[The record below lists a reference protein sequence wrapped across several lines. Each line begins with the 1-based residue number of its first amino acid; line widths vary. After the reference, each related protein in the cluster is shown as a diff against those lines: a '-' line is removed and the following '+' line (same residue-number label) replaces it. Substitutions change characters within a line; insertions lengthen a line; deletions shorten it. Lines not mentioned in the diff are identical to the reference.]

1 MKSAGVIVTYN
12 RKHLLFQNIL
22 MQINQSKLLDKLFI
36 IDNHGTDGS
45 YEYLVENNLW
55 NESWMNYI
63 KLPEN
68 TGGAGGFYYGLKIA
82 YEEGFDYIWLMDD
95 DGKPYNNNTWKELY
109 SLANKLYVE
118 KKELFINSLVTEN
131 GKELTFGFS
140 LRMSL
145 EKQWKLINEMA
156 KKEVFFKGVANP
168 FNGTLLTKETV
179 QQVGF
184 PNKDFFM
191 TRDETDYL
199 RRCEDANVL
208 VGTALHSLYHHP
220 KGKDR
225 EKRIGKIII
234 PIWENTDKEYYWI
247 RNITFSYKYR
257 HRGRLLILLLCQLI
271 AILIWQDKKLFRIKQ
286 YFVAINNAKTGKMG
300 KK

>member
-156 KKEVFFKGVANP
+156 KKEVFSKV
-168 FNGTLLTKETV
+168 
-179 QQVGF
+179 
-184 PNKDFFM
+184 
-191 TRDETDYL
+191 
-199 RRCEDANVL
+199 
-208 VGTALHSLYHHP
+208 
-220 KGKDR
+220 
-225 EKRIGKIII
+225 
-234 PIWENTDKEYYWI
+234 
-247 RNITFSYKYR
+247 
-257 HRGRLLILLLCQLI
+257 
-271 AILIWQDKKLFRIKQ
+271 
-286 YFVAINNAKTGKMG
+286 
-300 KK
+300 